1 MSGSASLYV
10 IPRCAIACL
19 ELTNGELVMPGLVP
33 GIHVF
38 AQECKKDVDDR
49 DKPGQDG
56 RVAYQNSRFASPGM
70 TKIAIH

>member
-1 MSGSASLYV
+1 
-10 IPRCAIACL
+10 
-19 ELTNGELVMPGLVP
+19 MPGLVP